1 MGLAPI
7 FIQELDIIEDIRH
20 KDYRSLI
27 EQNANKALS
36 IADRGYVLETG
47 KVVLSGTGEEL
58 LASDEVRVKPILEDK
73 KKRPRRFLS
82 SHTN

>member
-1 MGLAPI
+1 MGLAQSL
-7 FIQELDIIEDIRH
+7 FRKFFDIIEDI
-20 KDYRSLI
+20 KAQGTTVLLI

-58 LASDEVRVKPILEDK
+58 LASDEVRKAYLGG
-73 KKRPRRFLS
+73 
-82 SHTN
+82 